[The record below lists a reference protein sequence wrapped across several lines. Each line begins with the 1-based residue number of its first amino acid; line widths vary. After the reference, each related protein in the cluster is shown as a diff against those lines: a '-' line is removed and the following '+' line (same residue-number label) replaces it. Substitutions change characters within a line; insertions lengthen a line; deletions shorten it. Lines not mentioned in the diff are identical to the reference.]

1 MFILIL
7 IIFVDGNTDNVLNDG
22 SIGMSYNLWLVAIRL
37 CTVVISATCLISL
50 TTRATEEKNKIQFED
65 LILIQRLQE
74 SAENLLCSILP
85 RTANKGLASL
95 LGLSHL
101 TGNGLPTL
109 VIEMCPGTTVIES
122 DLVGSTALAA
132 TLAPLDVCIMLHD
145 LYTRW
150 DSLANERGRGGN
162 IVKITT
168 IGDAYIA
175 VAGPSFDDF
184 DVEEEKNSNDL
195 LNGKQRGALAA
206 VRMACSMLVEAAKVK
221 AVRRGHEKKST
232 SSTQADTEIPMERSI
247 QIRIGC
253 ATGDIYG
260 AVLGVRQFQW
270 QVWGPALSDATKYEE
285 TGRPGEVHIS
295 QNTCKY
301 AREAIATTSLQ
312 GQCFAPPLIFEAEE
326 QLRQEN
332 SEKEDDDADEFSRG
346 FYVTYQEN
354 T

>member
-1 MFILIL
+1 
-7 IIFVDGNTDNVLNDG
+7 
-22 SIGMSYNLWLVAIRL
+22 
-37 CTVVISATCLISL
+37 
-50 TTRATEEKNKIQFED
+50 
-65 LILIQRLQE
+65 
-74 SAENLLCSILP
+74 
-85 RTANKGLASL
+85 LASL